1 MAILNSFVMN
11 VIYDW
16 PINVGCPLAKFFA
29 FSSADSSPV
38 VSFYFDAGI
47 TRGGGRN
54 TRGVTD

>member
-1 MAILNSFVMN
+1 MAISNSFVMN

-16 PINVGCPLAKFFA
+16 PINVGWPLAKFFA

-54 TRGVTD
+54 TRAATD